1 MFLKYVL
8 SGKIL
13 LKDGF
18 QHIFKYLPK
27 IIFCV
32 YTYLQRINAVIFL
45 SGAKNT
51 KVNRNR
57 YSYVIFR
64 NEAK

>member
-1 MFLKYVL
+1 MFLRYGL

-45 SGAKNT
+45 SGAKNIT
-51 KVNRNR
+51 YINYFCIKREE
-57 YSYVIFR
+57 IFH
-64 NEAK
+64 